1 MNLITPLL
9 IAFTC
14 FVGLHQAAAQASFA
28 PATNYA
34 VGNNPQSIIAA
45 LLDGDGKAGLICA
58 NWGDNTLSVLT
69 NTGSG
74 GFGSNSTYTVG
85 SGPTSVVA
93 ADVNGDGNVDL
104 ICANSGDNSLS
115 VLTNNRSG
123 TLVTAGTYAVG
134 SVGGGAQAVVAA
146 DVNGDGKVDLI
157 CANFGDGTLSVLT
170 NNGNGGFQLAS
181 SPAAGLEPWSLA
193 AADVNGDGKVD
204 LICANFGDDTLSV
217 LTNNGSG
224 GFAPASTLATGYGL
238 LSVTAADVNGD
249 GNVDLITA
257 NQGRYPDYVGQLS
270 VFTNNGSGRFA
281 LATSPGVGLGPWSVV
296 AADVNGDGKLDLIC
310 VTPRGDSHGTLSVL
324 TNDGSGSFEAA
335 GSYGVPNGAECVIAA
350 DVNGDGKVDLIS
362 TGDSTLSVFVNT
374 SIFPSAAFTPTLK
387 IHPQGNGV
395 VVSWPSASA
404 GWSLQQ
410 NSDLTATN
418 WSPSGYSGYGIS
430 DEGTNK
436 SLTVAPTRSLFF
448 RLLHP

>member
-58 NWGDNTLSVLT
+58 NWGNNTLSVLT
-69 NTGSG
+69 NNGSG

-157 CANFGDGTLSVLT
+157 CANFGD
-170 NNGNGGFQLAS
+170 
-181 SPAAGLEPWSLA
+181 
-193 AADVNGDGKVD
+193 
-204 LICANFGDDTLSV
+204 DTLSV

-224 GFAPASTLATGYGL
+224 GFALVSTLATGYGL

-270 VFTNNGSGRFA
+270 VFTNNGSASFA
-281 LATSPGVGLGPWSVV
+281 LASSPGVGLGPWSVV

-310 VTPRGDSHGTLSVL
+310 VTPGRNSNGTLSVL
-324 TNDGSGSFEAA
+324 TNDGSGGFEAA